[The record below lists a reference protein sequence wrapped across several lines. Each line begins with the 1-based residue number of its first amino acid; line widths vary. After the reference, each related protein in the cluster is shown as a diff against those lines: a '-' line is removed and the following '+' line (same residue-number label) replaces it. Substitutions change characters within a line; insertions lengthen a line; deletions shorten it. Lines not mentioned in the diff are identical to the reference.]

1 MYNNNFNYNQPGQYP
16 SLANGIYQMPQPGI
30 GVGGYPMQPP
40 QMQSNIGM
48 GGYPMQ
54 PQSNIGIGG
63 YPMQQGLYPQAQA
76 QTQPVNFNQ
85 QGGYNTEIG
94 SGYGNAPLM
103 PQNNPMMV
111 QQPNMQQPYG
121 MGMGMGMQPGYQP
134 MNPLSHNP
142 STQPIIQPQ
151 MNMGG
156 LPNTNIQTGGSG
168 GYGTM
173 GSYNCENDCAML
185 KKAMKGLGTDEDL
198 IINILAYR
206 TSQQRVEIKNKYKA
220 LYGKDLIKELKS
232 ELSGSFEDAIIGLM
246 YSPVEYDARLLYKAM
261 HRLGTDEGVLIEI
274 ISTRSSQQLKE
285 IKEVFQREYK
295 KDLVKYVESET
306 SGHFRKVLV
315 AILQCQRHDN
325 SYPVDQN
332 ICNVEAQQL
341 YSGGEG
347 RWGTDEGIFTKI
359 FATRSNMELYTIAN
373 YYQQMSG
380 RNILNAIDAEFSGD
394 VKKLFKAIFHQA
406 INTAEYFATRL
417 KEACTI
423 GAPNRD
429 KMIRIII
436 SRSEVD
442 LTQIKQC
449 YFSLYHRNLVD
460 DVKNCAFDKYLSKLF
475 VAILNRP

>member
-1 MYNNNFNYNQPGQYP
+1 MYNNNYNYQQGQFP
-16 SLANGIYQMPQPGI
+16 SLANGVYQMPQPGI

-40 QMQSNIGM
+40 TNLMQ
-48 GGYPMQ
+48 Q
-54 PQSNIGIGG
+54 QSNIGIGG
-63 YPMQQGLYPQAQA
+63 YPMQTGYQQAGLNSAF
-76 QTQPVNFNQ
+76 QTGSYLVNQQLNQ
-85 QGGYNTEIG
+85 QGGYNTQIG
-94 SGYGNAPLM
+94 SGYGNPSVM
-103 PQNNPMMV
+103 P
-111 QQPNMQQPYG
+111 QQPNIYTNNPISYQQQPY
-121 MGMGMGMQPGYQP
+121 GMQPGYQP
-134 MNPLSHNP
+134 MNPMSSNP
-142 STQPIIQPQ
+142 STQPLIQPQ

-168 GYGTM
+168 GYGAM

-246 YSPVEYDARLLYKAM
+246 YSQVEYDARLLYKAM

-274 ISTRSSQQLKE
+274 IVTRSSQQLRE

-306 SGHFRKVLV
+306 SGHFKKVLV

-325 SYPVDQN
+325 NFPVDQN

-359 FATRSNMELYTIAN
+359 FASRSNMELCAIAN

-380 RNILNAIDAEFSGD
+380 RNIL
-394 VKKLFKAIFHQA
+394 
-406 INTAEYFATRL
+406 EY
-417 KEACTI
+417 
-423 GAPNRD
+423 
-429 KMIRIII
+429 
-436 SRSEVD
+436 
-442 LTQIKQC
+442 
-449 YFSLYHRNLVD
+449 
-460 DVKNCAFDKYLSKLF
+460 
-475 VAILNRP
+475 

>member
-1 MYNNNFNYNQPGQYP
+1 MYNNNYNYQQGQFP
-16 SLANGIYQMPQPGI
+16 SLANGVYQMPQPGI

-40 QMQSNIGM
+40 TNLMQ
-48 GGYPMQ
+48 Q
-54 PQSNIGIGG
+54 QSNIGIGG
-63 YPMQQGLYPQAQA
+63 YPMQTGYQQAGLNSAF
-76 QTQPVNFNQ
+76 QTGSYLVNQQLNQ
-85 QGGYNTEIG
+85 QGGYNTQIG
-94 SGYGNAPLM
+94 SGYGNPSVM
-103 PQNNPMMV
+103 P
-111 QQPNMQQPYG
+111 QQPNIYTNNPISYQQQPY
-121 MGMGMGMQPGYQP
+121 GMQPGYQP
-134 MNPLSHNP
+134 MNPMSSNP
-142 STQPIIQPQ
+142 STQPLIQPQ

-168 GYGTM
+168 GYGAM

-246 YSPVEYDARLLYKAM
+246 YSQVEYDARLLYKAM

-274 ISTRSSQQLKE
+274 IVTRSSQQLRE

-306 SGHFRKVLV
+306 SGHFKKVLV

-325 SYPVDQN
+325 NFPVDQN

-359 FATRSNMELYTIAN
+359 FASRSNMELCAIAN

-380 RNILNAIDAEFSGD
+380 RNILDAIESEFSGD
-394 VKKLFKAIFHQA
+394 VKKLLKAIFHQA
-406 INTAEYFATRL
+406 INTADYFATRL
-417 KEACTI
+417 KEACTV

-429 KMIRIII
+429 KLIRIII

-449 YFSLYHRNLVD
+449 YYNRYHRNLID
-460 DVKNCAFDKYLSKLF
+460 DVRNCAFDKYLSKLF
-475 VAILNRP
+475 CAILNRP

>member
-1 MYNNNFNYNQPGQYP
+1 MYNNNYNYQQGQFP
-16 SLANGIYQMPQPGI
+16 SLANGVYQMPQPGI

-40 QMQSNIGM
+40 TNLMQ
-48 GGYPMQ
+48 Q
-54 PQSNIGIGG
+54 QSNIGIGG
-63 YPMQQGLYPQAQA
+63 YPMQTGYQQAGLNSAF
-76 QTQPVNFNQ
+76 QTGSYLVNQQLNQ
-85 QGGYNTEIG
+85 QGGYNTQIG
-94 SGYGNAPLM
+94 SGYGNPSVM
-103 PQNNPMMV
+103 P
-111 QQPNMQQPYG
+111 QQPNIYTNNPISYQQQPY
-121 MGMGMGMQPGYQP
+121 GMQPGYQP
-134 MNPLSHNP
+134 MNPMSSNP
-142 STQPIIQPQ
+142 STQPLIQPQ

-168 GYGTM
+168 GYGAM

-246 YSPVEYDARLLYKAM
+246 YSQVEYDARLLYKAM

-274 ISTRSSQQLKE
+274 IATRSSQQLRE

-306 SGHFRKVLV
+306 SGHFKKVLV

-325 SYPVDQN
+325 NFPVDQN

-359 FATRSNMELYTIAN
+359 FASRSNMELCAIAN

-380 RNILNAIDAEFSGD
+380 RNIL
-394 VKKLFKAIFHQA
+394 
-406 INTAEYFATRL
+406 EY
-417 KEACTI
+417 
-423 GAPNRD
+423 
-429 KMIRIII
+429 
-436 SRSEVD
+436 
-442 LTQIKQC
+442 
-449 YFSLYHRNLVD
+449 
-460 DVKNCAFDKYLSKLF
+460 
-475 VAILNRP
+475 

>member
-1 MYNNNFNYNQPGQYP
+1 MYNNNYNYQQGQFP
-16 SLANGIYQMPQPGI
+16 SLANGVYQMPQPGI

-40 QMQSNIGM
+40 TNLMQ
-48 GGYPMQ
+48 Q
-54 PQSNIGIGG
+54 QSNIGIGG
-63 YPMQQGLYPQAQA
+63 YPMQTGYQQAGLNSAF
-76 QTQPVNFNQ
+76 QTGSYLVNQQLNQ
-85 QGGYNTEIG
+85 QGGYNTQIG
-94 SGYGNAPLM
+94 SGYGNPSVM
-103 PQNNPMMV
+103 P
-111 QQPNMQQPYG
+111 QQPNIYTNNPISYQQQPY
-121 MGMGMGMQPGYQP
+121 GMQPGYQP
-134 MNPLSHNP
+134 MNPMSSNP
-142 STQPIIQPQ
+142 STQPLIQPQ

-168 GYGTM
+168 GYGAM

-246 YSPVEYDARLLYKAM
+246 YSKVEYDARLLYKAM

-274 ISTRSSQQLKE
+274 IATRSSQQLRE

-306 SGHFRKVLV
+306 SGHFKKVLV

-325 SYPVDQN
+325 NFPVDQN

-359 FATRSNMELYTIAN
+359 FASRSNMELCAIAN

-380 RNILNAIDAEFSGD
+380 RNIL
-394 VKKLFKAIFHQA
+394 
-406 INTAEYFATRL
+406 EY
-417 KEACTI
+417 
-423 GAPNRD
+423 
-429 KMIRIII
+429 
-436 SRSEVD
+436 
-442 LTQIKQC
+442 
-449 YFSLYHRNLVD
+449 
-460 DVKNCAFDKYLSKLF
+460 
-475 VAILNRP
+475 